1 MVPRKETDLL
11 AGCSSVWPVSDPR
24 EVVRRLLDKTI
35 GAEQDY
41 IFGGFARVARPSAKS
56 FSPSV
61 KCAFSHARFIS
72 LTQFQCTK

>member
-41 IFGGFARVARPSAKS
+41 IFGGFARVARPSAK
-56 FSPSV
+56 
-61 KCAFSHARFIS
+61 
-72 LTQFQCTK
+72 